1 MLCAIAAPDLHGLI
15 KMKDVGRC
23 ACLLTS
29 SSGLRIAPT
38 SRQATQLAHA
48 VRYYI
53 TTCYHEATSGYNT
66 PNMDVAVAAP
76 SEVVQS
82 CEV

>member
-1 MLCAIAAPDLHGLI
+1 MLCAIAAPDSHGLI

-23 ACLLTS
+23 ACLLTP

-48 VRYYI
+48 VTYY
-53 TTCYHEATSGYNT
+53 TYHWHEASGYNT
-66 PNMDVAVAAP
+66 PDMDVAVAVTFRG
-76 SEVVQS
+76 SQS